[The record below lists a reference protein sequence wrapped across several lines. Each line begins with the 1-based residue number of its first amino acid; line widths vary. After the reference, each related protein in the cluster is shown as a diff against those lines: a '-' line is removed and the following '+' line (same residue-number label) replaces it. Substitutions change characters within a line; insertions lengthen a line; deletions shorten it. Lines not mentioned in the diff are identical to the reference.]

1 MERDNERR
9 PPPPPRLGDRVLER
23 LLPPR
28 ERDFD
33 FRRLLGDLEREGDR
47 RPPRLGDRDT
57 FLLVEGELRRRFGET
72 DLELLRRLGDFDLL
86 RDFDPFF
93 IGVTE
98 REVDLDRRLDLF
110 CDFWNGET
118 DFFLVLGEGERDLE

>member
-9 PPPPPRLGDRVLER
+9 PTAPLRLGDRVLER

-33 FRRLLGDLEREGDR
+33 RRRLLGDRDREGDR

-57 FLLVEGELRRRFGET
+57 FGELLRRFGET
-72 DLELLRRLGDFDLL
+72 DTEPFRRLGDLDLL
-86 RDFDPFF
+86 GDFDAFF

-98 REVDLDRRLDLF
+98 REVDRDRRLDLF
-110 CDFWNGET
+110 CDFWNGES
-118 DFFLVLGEGERDLE
+118 DVFLVLGEGERDLE